1 MEKIVKSLVVLGV
14 IEFLIWN
21 GLGVEKK
28 VENSK
33 IKFIGIF
40 FKENFFLVNNIYCI
54 ERIGN
59 FFLILLVLVL
69 FVCVCCF
76 YYR

>member
-1 MEKIVKSLVVLGV
+1 MVVLGV

-28 VENSK
+28 VEISK
-33 IKFIGIF
+33 IKFIGIY

-54 ERIGN
+54 GKIGN
-59 FFLILLVLVL
+59 FFLILLVLFL

-76 YYR
+76 